1 MIFKLFKKY
10 QSVIAYLFFGGLT
23 TLINFVVFFIFDSGL
38 HWNYQVANF
47 IAWFLSVLFAF
58 FTNKLFVFQSKSLD
72 KKVMTKEI
80 LSFFFFRILSLG
92 IDMLGM
98 YICIS
103 LINLSKMLS
112 KIIMNI
118 IVIVANYVFSKIF
131 IFKTKEES

>member
-58 FTNKLFVFQSKSLD
+58 FTNKVWVF
-72 KKVMTKEI
+72 
-80 LSFFFFRILSLG
+80 G
-92 IDMLGM
+92 
-98 YICIS
+98 
-103 LINLSKMLS
+103 
-112 KIIMNI
+112 
-118 IVIVANYVFSKIF
+118 
-131 IFKTKEES
+131 